1 MSEGKR
7 GRQCEK
13 DGTDIHDGAYSAK
26 PWIEIQELVSIN
38 ERGVMSLGGG
48 SRTET
53 VLRKITFC

>member
-1 MSEGKR
+1 MSAGAREGKR

-13 DGTDIHDGAYSAK
+13 AGTDIHDGVYSAK

-48 SRTET
+48 SSTKT
-53 VLRKITFC
+53 VV